1 MLTPQQVADI
11 AASSAF
17 TEDQIEEFFEAF
29 LLFDVDRG
37 GSISAEE
44 LGAVMQSLGRD
55 PQPGEL
61 EAMIAEVDDDGSGE
75 IEFPEFIQLLE
86 NKIDKNDCVGEYR
99 EAFSFF
105 DKDGGGTIDAEELMH
120 VMITLGRQ
128 VSSEQVHRMIQEAD
142 ADGDGEL
149 SFDDFLQ
156 FASNRGLLR
165 MAGD

>member
-1 MLTPQQVADI
+1 MLTPQQVTEI

-75 IEFPEFIQLLE
+75 IEFPEFIKLL
-86 NKIDKNDCVGEYR
+86 V
-99 EAFSFF
+99 
-105 DKDGGGTIDAEELMH
+105 
-120 VMITLGRQ
+120 
-128 VSSEQVHRMIQEAD
+128 
-142 ADGDGEL
+142 
-149 SFDDFLQ
+149 
-156 FASNRGLLR
+156 ASTS
-165 MAGD
+165 DI